1 NRFTACRMLL
11 VAIASP
17 ILLMM
22 PGVAIAQ
29 QAPTASISEMA
40 STPLVRVN
48 ITEALRT
55 PPDEAS
61 ITVGTQARAPTAT
74 AAAAANKTKTEKL
87 LAAIRAAGIR
97 ERDIQ
102 TQGIQLQ
109 QDYRWDNVP
118 GSQGRQTLVG
128 YIASNSVQI

>member
-1 NRFTACRMLL
+1 MPVSKFLKIVVLSA
-11 VAIASP
+11 V
-17 ILLMM
+17 MM
-22 PGVAIAQ
+22 QPGMAFAQ

-48 ITEALRT
+48 IAESLRT

-61 ITVGTQARAPTAT
+61 MTVGTQAKAPTAT
-74 AAAAANKTKTEKL
+74 QAVAANKAKTEKL
-87 LAAIRAAGIR
+87 LATIRAAGIR

-109 QDYRWDNVP
+109 PDYRWDNVP
-118 GSQGRQTLVG
+118 GGQGRQTLIG
-128 YIASNSVQI
+128 